1 MTEWLCFL
9 SWKAVQNQ
17 LLCFRRANRHI
28 VWSYPYCSRFRPKN
42 TRLLTLNPD
51 IRSDQLFCFSAASGG
66 PPLFAGVKRFLL
78 TTISLLLKKT
88 PNGINAYRKIQCFY
102 NLQAGNIRLFF
113 HKRKDTLWVCIR
125 ELWLLA
131 AEIGL
136 SFITPGFISAFQQ
149 AVIEQEVKTTGEAGG
164 LIRPCKG
171 LLPASANRAPKIWQ
185 SHLYYRQPP
194 SSGGSFTFFSFY

>member
-51 IRSDQLFCFSAASGG
+51 IRSDRFFRFSAASGTL
-66 PPLFAGVKRFLL
+66 LFAGVKRFLL

-113 HKRKDTLWVCIR
+113 HKCKDILWVRIR

-136 SFITPGFISAFQQ
+136 SFIIFGFISAFQQ
-149 AVIEQEVKTTGEAGG
+149 VV
-164 LIRPCKG
+164 
-171 LLPASANRAPKIWQ
+171 NRAGIYRKTLCRFFYADSPIICFQ
-185 SHLYYRQPP
+185 NQFSSFVMPHHAHLP
-194 SSGGSFTFFSFY
+194 